1 MITQKVIDV
10 TKAPVDAIAHQA
22 NCFHIM
28 GGGVARAIRETFPA
42 AYEADLKTKRGDRKK
57 LGTYS
62 RAVVNDGKLAIYNVY
77 SQYDLAP
84 DFGER
89 ATQYDMVVEG
99 LTRVRDDLEG
109 SDTLIDTKSLTL
121 GIPLKYGCALGGGS
135 WRIVEAIIHDIFERS
150 TVDVLLCEWPAPV
163 VGISGLQEAIKR
175 ARGDTPPQLQVGYA

>member
-84 DFGER
+84 NFGER

-99 LTRVRDDLEG
+99 LTKVREDLLGADMLPDD
-109 SDTLIDTKSLTL
+109 DKIFTL
-121 GIPLKYGCALGGGS
+121 GLPVKYGCALGGGS
-135 WRIVEAIIHDIFERS
+135 WRIIEAIIRDIFES
-150 TVDVLLCEWPAPV
+150 SGIDVLLCEWPAPV

-175 ARGDTPPQLQVGYA
+175 ARGDTPPQL